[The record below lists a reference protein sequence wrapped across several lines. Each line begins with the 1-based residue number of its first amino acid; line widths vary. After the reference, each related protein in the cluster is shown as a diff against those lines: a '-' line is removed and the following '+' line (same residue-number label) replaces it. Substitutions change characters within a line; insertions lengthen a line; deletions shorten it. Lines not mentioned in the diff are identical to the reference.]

1 MVQVDS
7 NSAVQTQD
15 HSDSSLQSQVDITD
29 ADDNMVLD
37 DLDIQRVSWALLSLD

>member
-7 NSAVQTQD
+7 NSVVLTQD

-29 ADDNMVLD
+29 DDDNMVLD

>member
-7 NSAVQTQD
+7 NLVVQTQD
-15 HSDSSLQSQVDITD
+15 HSDSSLQSQADITD
-29 ADDNMVLD
+29 DDDNMVLD